1 MKQLLNTLYVTS
13 EDAYLSLKN
22 DNVIV
27 QQGDAALGQI
37 DPVALP
43 GEHRELLLQRRVA
56 RTYGQ
61 MLGIRSR
68 TVVLFPSW
76 TIPLFDTRREQPQ
89 CATSS

>member
-27 QQGDAALGQI
+27 QQGDVALGQI
-37 DPVALP
+37 PLRSLESIVSFSYKGASPALM
-43 GEHRELLLQRRVA
+43 
-56 RTYGQ
+56 Q

-76 TIPLFDTRREQPQ
+76 TILLFDTRREQPQ
-89 CATSS
+89 RAASS